1 MDKVKSKPKEKE
13 KITQLPTMREKEDE
27 LDSLLSAEEQ
37 AAYDRLDKQG
47 MSDQGIVSTEELVD
61 VAKKVYRKGKKAV
74 GKVVE
79 GAKKMISGDKSKD
92 NKK

>member
-1 MDKVKSKPKEKE
+1 MDKIKSKPKEKE

-47 MSDQGIVSTEELVD
+47 MSDQGMVKTEELVD
-61 VAKKVYRKGKKAV
+61 AAKKVYRKGKKAV
-74 GKVVE
+74 GKMVE
-79 GAKKMISGDKSKD
+79 GAKKMISG
-92 NKK
+92 KKEDEKK